1 MTKVVIGRVGNL
13 LSFIAMAV
21 VAGILLFFYGGFYL
35 PLIEA
40 IRQSV
45 G

>member
-1 MTKVVIGRVGNL
+1 
-13 LSFIAMAV
+13 LSFTAMIV

-40 IRQSV
+40 VRQAV